1 VLYKQFYLAK
11 RNPDIPAE
19 EWPRAWR
26 SHAKYI
32 STEFKGAVAPI
43 ASVSYCTRI
52 LNPTLNGAPFRPHEP
67 TCDHDG
73 VAVVASPSADAFRA
87 AVWGISA
94 EEWHTA
100 TGLSKEDRK
109 KVEADELRVFSTH
122 VANFSF
128 RCRETFVHGGA
139 AGHAAIIRFLCRKS
153 GSSREEFD
161 AALARHAE
169 VGKHAVDA
177 TNTATR
183 YVHNL
188 LREAPPP
195 DYPFDGVT
203 ETWFIASEDATH
215 AFVDDAFKPVAQDL
229 GGFCDIDRSVT
240 MLCYVTHR
248 WPREQHDMTKQCAG

>member
-43 ASVSYCTRI
+43 ASVSYCTRV
-52 LNPTLNGAPFRPHEP
+52 LQPTLAGAAFEP
-67 TCDHDG
+67 PDASREYDG

-87 AVWGISA
+87 AVWGISQ
-94 EEWHTA
+94 EEWHAA
-100 TGLSKEDRK
+100 TGLSKADRK
-109 KVEADELRVFSTH
+109 KVEIDELRVFSTH

-128 RCRETFVHGGA
+128 RCTETFVHGGA
-139 AGHAAIIRFLCRKS
+139 PGQAAIIRFLCRKA
-153 GSSREEFD
+153 GSSREQFD
-161 AALARHAE
+161 AALARHADI
-169 VGKHAVDA
+169 GKRAVDA

-203 ETWFIASEDATH
+203 ETWFIASDDATR
-215 AFVDDAFKPVAQDL
+215 AFVDDAFKPVARDL
-229 GGFCDIDRSVT
+229 PGFCDIDRSVT
-240 MLCYVTHR
+240 MLCHVTHR
-248 WPREQHDMTKQCAG
+248 WPREQDDKTKQRAG